1 MLLSIDVAPVDKTV
15 SAGSP
20 ATFVCAAN
28 GTSTEIKWDYNG
40 EIFAND
46 SANVTSRVDSAQV
59 WSELKI
65 QSPAS
70 NGSVICI
77 VRQSFDGTILL
88 NNNDFTNNILEQ
100 IRNLTAELIITPIT
114 PMTTPTTSPPMPT
127 TTTGMY
133 NCKGVDCTT

>member
-40 EIFAND
+40 KTFASD

-59 WSELKI
+59 WSILELE
-65 QSPAS
+65 SPSS

-77 VRQSFDGTILL
+77 VRQSFDGTISL
-88 NNNDFTNNILEQ
+88 NNNDFVNNIPEQ
-100 IRNLTAELIITPIT
+100 ITNLTAELI
-114 PMTTPTTSPPMPT
+114 TTPTTPTTLPPMPT
-127 TTTGMY
+127 TSAGMY
-133 NCKGVDCTT
+133 